1 MQDISTRHIKKC
13 LLRHIRLIP
22 RHISKTYTGD
32 IFVPRHIHKTYT
44 LFVRHIHM
52 VSWEYVLQTL
62 NMSWIPLNMSSRC
75 RLRYMSPEYVLK
87 ICLVTRLYMSCV
99 YVFCAQDIYK
109 YVLGDEYVLRY
120 VCQDIFVDTYMSC
133 EYVLC
138 QTRVCRCNTPKN
150 EGDFFRPP
158 GVDFETVQWDYRI
171 FTPGIVSTNRWTV
184 TQ

>member
-1 MQDISTRHIKKC
+1 MVSRHIYKTYTVFLDQDIYARHIRKTYKKLASKTYTQDISTRHIKKC
-13 LLRHIRLIP
+13 LLRHIRLVP
-22 RHISKTYTGD
+22 RHIPKTYTGD
-32 IFVPRHIHKTYT
+32 IFAPRHIHKTYT

-75 RLRYMSPEYVLK
+75 RLRYMSREYVLQ

-138 QTRVCRCNTPKN
+138 QTRVCRC
-150 EGDFFRPP
+150 
-158 GVDFETVQWDYRI
+158 
-171 FTPGIVSTNRWTV
+171 
-184 TQ
+184 